1 MAKFNSHP
9 VQGQVSVGSTA
20 SKTGAGAVIAAVTG
34 DTIVITDILASAAT
48 TISTL
53 SGAGTVLA
61 YMPAGASNFSSGLPV
76 ATSAGVFSSAGNVTI
91 NYYVK

>member
-1 MAKFNSHP
+1 MARSSNPK
-9 VQGQVSVGSTA
+9 GQVPTHKTA

-61 YMPAGASNFSSGLPV
+61 YMPAGGSNFSSGLPV
-76 ATSAGVFSSAGNVTI
+76 ATSAAVFSSAGNVTI

>member
-1 MAKFNSHP
+1 MNRTSNPK
-9 VQGQVSVGSTA
+9 GQVPTHQTA
-20 SKTGAGAVIAAVTG
+20 SKTGAGEVVAAVTG

-53 SGAGTVLA
+53 ATGGGTVLA
-61 YMPAGASNFSSGLPV
+61 YMPVGASNFTSGIPV